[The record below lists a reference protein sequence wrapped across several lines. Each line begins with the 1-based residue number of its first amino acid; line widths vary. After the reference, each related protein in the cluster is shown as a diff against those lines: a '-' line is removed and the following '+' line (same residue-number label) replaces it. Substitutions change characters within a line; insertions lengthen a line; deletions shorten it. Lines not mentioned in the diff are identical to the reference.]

1 MCVCGFQVFI
11 LFSREINLW
20 RLLVVKT
27 YLILLKITR
36 HKMKQNNNKILPHH
50 HLMAQIDN
58 TD

>member
-1 MCVCGFQVFI
+1 VCGFQVFI